1 MTILGK
7 GNRPSFK
14 YFSVPYTLSVPVHL
28 KLWREHSW
36 NPHVWTKVYME
47 LFRER
52 FLMRT
57 IQPAT
62 FYCRNTEI
70 KCKFFYFFYFVGKI
84 KWNENL
90 GKIYWHATE
99 NMRNKKILLFFG
111 VNLFRQ
117 QQQQQKK
124 GWTAISKYHCFLF
137 YWETKKKISKLSL
150 SAHICYTLL
159 KYKKQKKKFFFCLK
173 QFNVSNT
180 YGLDRV

>member
-28 KLWREHSW
+28 KLWREHS
-36 NPHVWTKVYME
+36 KVYME

-52 FLMRT
+52 FVMRT

-62 FYCRNTEI
+62 FYYRNTEI

-137 YWETKKKISKLSL
+137 YWETKKKNLKAFVIRTYLL
-150 SAHICYTLL
+150 YTF
-159 KYKKQKKKFFFCLK
+159 KIQKTKKKVFFLFK
-173 QFNVSNT
+173 AI
-180 YGLDRV
+180 